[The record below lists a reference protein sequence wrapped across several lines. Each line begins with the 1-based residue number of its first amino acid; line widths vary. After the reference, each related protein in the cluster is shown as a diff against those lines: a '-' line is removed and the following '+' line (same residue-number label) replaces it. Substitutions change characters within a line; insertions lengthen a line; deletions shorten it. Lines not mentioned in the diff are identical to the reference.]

1 MKRKRYHIPVSL
13 TRPIAPRRYL
23 IAAIALLFLGLMPPA
38 PCRSAGVDMGDSL
51 LRDYPVAL
59 TLPKHRLEV
68 SLDYLFLDEGFG
80 VFDGDDDPSGAD
92 SSDAGL
98 SLDLESMSGFR
109 TVINYGLTPKT
120 TVMGGARLEQF
131 DYGDF
136 DVDLK
141 RFDISIKRNI
151 TNRMYGKWPFLAVD
165 AGLRLHSADIS
176 QGRFDQMDDLTPFLR
191 LTAGR
196 IYGRFFPNIFV
207 EYGHPT
213 IDATLDPEPGPDAPS
228 EYLDLGRSEDYL
240 RSGFCLLWKRPY
252 ILMAR
257 FEYNYLR
264 MFRDDGL
271 TQYEDNHIIRTDLN
285 IFPAERVVLTFGSRY
300 SHRQLN
306 GLVPLLYNEYT
317 QDDFDTGYL
326 RFHAGITILFG
337 G

>member
-1 MKRKRYHIPVSL
+1 MKRKRCHTPTSS
-13 TRPIAPRRYL
+13 TRLIAPRRYL
-23 IAAIALLFLGLMPPA
+23 VAAAALAFLGLIPA
-38 PCRSAGVDMGDSL
+38 LCWSAGVDMGDSL
-51 LRDYPVAL
+51 IRDYPVAL

-68 SLDYLFLDEGFG
+68 SIDYLYLDEGFG
-80 VFDGDDDPSGAD
+80 VHGGDDDSPGGD
-92 SSDAGL
+92 GSDAGL
-98 SLDLESMSGFR
+98 SLDLESLSGFR
-109 TVINYGLTPKT
+109 SLINYGLTPKT
-120 TVMGGARLEQF
+120 TVMGGAWLEQL

-136 DVDLK
+136 DIDLK
-141 RFDISIKRNI
+141 RFDISVKRNL
-151 TNRMYGKWPFLAVD
+151 TNRMHGRWPFLAVD

-191 LTAGR
+191 LTAGK
-196 IYGRFFPNIFV
+196 IYGRFFPNLFV

-213 IDATLDPEPGPDAPS
+213 IDTTVHREPGPDSPS
-228 EYLDLGRSEDYL
+228 EDVDLGRSEDYL

-264 MFRDDGL
+264 LFREDGL
-271 TQYEDNHIIRTDLN
+271 SQYEDNHIIRTDLN
-285 IFPAERVVLTFGSRY
+285 IFPAERLILTFGSQY

-317 QDDFDTGYL
+317 QKDFDSGYL
-326 RFHAGITILFG
+326 RFHVGITILFG